1 MAPATGLDRLAM
13 PALVFA
19 AAVALY
25 LPTTRFGFVGDD
37 FRIVHG
43 NPAAHSLAAAVR
55 AIDDPY
61 WPRPSRSGLYRPLT
75 IVSFALDWTLS
86 GGRPAWLH
94 LVNAVWHGLAAALA
108 VVLLGRWLP
117 AGAALAAGLAFA
129 VHPVHVE
136 PVAAIFGRGDLLV
149 AVGLLGAVVAAR
161 GRRWLLA
168 TGCAAGAM
176 LSKEIGVIAIGLV
189 LLDDWL
195 QPAEARR
202 YPAGLYVALGVLTLG
217 FVWIWHGIG
226 GDATTDVAAAFF
238 GAGTGQRLSVA
249 LTAAWRAATLLVWPS
264 HLSTDYGPQV
274 IPVGGGASLAAFGG
288 LAVTAAVPLVA
299 WWSRRRA
306 PALAFAAVAGAA
318 SYLPTSNL
326 LFPSGVVLAERH
338 LFLAVLLPA
347 VAVGYGAHWLAR
359 HRGRRGAAVLLAL
372 VCLGLAARSL
382 ARLPVWRDNKSLLLA
397 LVVDHPES
405 FRAHWWASEVFA
417 TMGDT
422 AAARREL
429 AVADSLFPGYPH
441 FDTWRAGYLL
451 AVHDTVGV
459 AALLERVRRVERYYP
474 SAVRTQFLL
483 ALERQRI
490 GEARALADSAA
501 DWFPWDTA
509 WYRERV
515 P

>member
-1 MAPATGLDRLAM
+1 MAPAAGLARLAM
-13 PALVFA
+13 PALVFTA
-19 AAVALY
+19 ALALY
-25 LPTTRFGFVGDD
+25 LPTTRFGFAGDD

-43 NPAAHSLAAAVR
+43 NPAAHSLTAAVR
-55 AIDDPY
+55 AVDDPY

-75 IVSFALDWTLS
+75 ILSFALDWTLS

-94 LVNAVWHGLAAALA
+94 LVNAVWHGLAAALV

-129 VHPVHVE
+129 AHPVHVE
-136 PVAAIFGRGDLLV
+136 PVAAIFGRGDLLA

-161 GRRWLLA
+161 GRRWLLT

-176 LSKEIGVIAIGLV
+176 FSKEVGVIAVGLV

-202 YPAGLYVALGVLTLG
+202 YPAGLYAALGALTLVFIG
-217 FVWIWHGIG
+217 VWLRIG
-226 GDATTDVAAAFF
+226 HEWSAEIAPAFF
-238 GAGTGQRLSVA
+238 GATPVERLTIA
-249 LTAAWRAATLLVWPS
+249 LSATWRAAAMLVWPG

-274 IPVGGGASLAAFGG
+274 IPARGGLSPAALGGALVI
-288 LAVTAAVPLVA
+288 VTLLVVA
-299 WWSRRRA
+299 WWARRPA
-306 PALAFAAVAGAA
+306 PALAFALVATAA
-318 SYLPTSNL
+318 SYLPTANL

-338 LFLAVLLPA
+338 LYLAVLLPA
-347 VAVGYGAHWLAR
+347 VAVGYGAHWLGR

-397 LVVDHPES
+397 LLVDHPES

-429 AVADSLFPGYPH
+429 ALADSLFPGYPH
-441 FDTWRAGYLL
+441 FDTWRAAYLL
-451 AVHDTVGV
+451 AVHDTGGV

-474 SAVRTQFLL
+474 PAVRTQFLL

-490 GEARALADSAA
+490 EEARAVADSAA
-501 DWFPWDTA
+501 GWFPWDTA
-509 WYRERV
+509 WYRAQL